1 MNNNKNKLNN
11 KKTEFLKLI
20 SNPHH
25 VWFPL

>member
-11 KKTEFLKLI
+11 KKIEFLKLI